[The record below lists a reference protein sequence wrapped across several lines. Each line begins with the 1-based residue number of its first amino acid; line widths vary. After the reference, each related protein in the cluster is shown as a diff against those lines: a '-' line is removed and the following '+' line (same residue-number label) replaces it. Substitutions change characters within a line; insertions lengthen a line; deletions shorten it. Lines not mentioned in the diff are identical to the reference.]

1 MIMRLIAL
9 NGAMNSK
16 KEWVARKLAENSDCI
31 WIKPYTDRPR
41 LAVDYDDDEMIHLNY
56 PKLSYKMQRE
66 VPLAEV
72 EINNYRYVFFEN
84 QLKAGY
90 CVLIADDRV
99 IDYLKNNWD
108 DELITVKIH
117 SNNEEPSKRFQLK
130 DDMFDIVF
138 NVDNDD
144 FDELEELVGDIYHY
158 MEGQV

>member
-1 MIMRLIAL
+1 MRLIAL
-9 NGAMNSK
+9 NGAKNSR
-16 KEWVARKLAENSDCI
+16 KEWVARKLADNSDCI

-56 PKLSYKMQRE
+56 PKLSYKLQRE
-66 VPLAEV
+66 EPLAV
-72 EINNYRYVFFEN
+72 SVVNDHRYVFFMH
-84 QLKAGY
+84 QLRAGY

-99 IDYLKNNWD
+99 IEYLKNNWD

-117 SNNEEPSKRFQLK
+117 SNDEEESYRFRLI
-130 DDMFDIVF
+130 DDEYDIVF

-144 FDELEELVGDIYHY
+144 IDELEELVGDLYHY